1 MMLRFAKKQI
11 YKEFIIVFLC
21 LLIIGN
27 LSHWQVLCYG
37 ADGHIELESAFH
49 DRCDDPDHSSAPDQN
64 VLSSK
69 AGHEICKHC
78 GPCVDIPISN
88 DLLQISNT
96 PQKLKLKFLVPTT
109 YMLIDTD
116 KLSSSVYNLAPNT
129 FTDTSYFDALK
140 TVILQV

>member
-1 MMLRFAKKQI
+1 MLILAKKQI

-21 LLIIGN
+21 LSIVGN
-27 LSHWQVLCYG
+27 IAHWKVLCFG

-69 AGHEICKHC
+69 AAHEICRHC
-78 GPCVDIPISN
+78 GPCIDIPVSN
-88 DLLQISNT
+88 DLVQISNT
-96 PQKLKLKFLVPTT
+96 LQKLNSKFPVSST

-116 KLSSSVYNLAPNT
+116 KLNSSVYKFASNT
-129 FTDTSYFDALK
+129 FTATSYFDPLR
-140 TVILQV
+140 TVILLV